1 MMNDGNASDALKALG
16 IDPDEAQKMDSAL
29 KDRSSMKD
37 KRVCICGHGVTK
49 HTDVAGAVMCKP
61 SRMECP
67 CKKVRAV
74 LDVEDTRVFLR
85 RTVGGGAMHAL
96 SRGLS
101 ALVMAGKSAK
111 WIVELKCDRCQ
122 AIDQIVTPVPVTQ
135 SGHATTYATGYDALL
150 CQSCREEV

>member
-1 MMNDGNASDALKALG
+1 MTTDASDALRAMG
-16 IDPDEAQKMDSAL
+16 IDPDSAIQMDKAL
-29 KDRSSMKD
+29 KDRSGLRD

-67 CKKVRAV
+67 CKKVRPV
-74 LDVEDTRVFLR
+74 LDVDDTRVFLR

-101 ALVMAGKSAK
+101 ALVMSGKSAT
-111 WIVELKCDRCQ
+111 WIVELKCDRCGNL
-122 AIDQIVTPVPVTQ
+122 DEIVNPVPVTQ

-150 CQSCREEV
+150 CQPCREEV